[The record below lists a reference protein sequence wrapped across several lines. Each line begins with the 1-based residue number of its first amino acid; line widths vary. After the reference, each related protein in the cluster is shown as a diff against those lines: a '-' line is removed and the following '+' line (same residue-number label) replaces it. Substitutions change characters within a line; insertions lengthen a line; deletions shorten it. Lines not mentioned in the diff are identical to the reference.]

1 MMEKKKKSNFEDL
14 EIWKEGMKQSINV
27 YKLMKDCKDFG
38 FRDQIQRASVS
49 VSSNI
54 AEGFERQTNKEFIQF
69 LYIAKGSCGEL
80 RTQLYLA
87 KEFGYIN
94 SEDFAKLLNNNILL
108 SSKIQNFINAK
119 KIQSK

>member
-54 AEGFERQTNKEFIQF
+54 AEGFERQTNKEFVQF